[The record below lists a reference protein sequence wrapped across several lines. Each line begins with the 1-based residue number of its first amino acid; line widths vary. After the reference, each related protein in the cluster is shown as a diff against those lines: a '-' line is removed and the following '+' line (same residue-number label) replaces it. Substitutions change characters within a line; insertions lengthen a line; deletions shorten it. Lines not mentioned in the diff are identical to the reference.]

1 VGLVGVG
8 GDRRGPATG
17 AVPQAVM
24 AAALSPTARRV
35 DDGEAMGGFIRVGRS
50 RGARRCDVG
59 ARARGSRR
67 AAAGR
72 RRHGSG
78 TSAETRGTRWNEE
91 SMSFSE
97 SRKVDSSLW
106 LSKMM
111 TGSRIS
117 PPSGSWR
124 PWRATVASRKGRRGL
139 GDSGKHTG
147 EVAGRRA
154 REGSRTATRQQ
165 GFGGDARRERCRG
178 QFGHGDHAQGEG
190 EREKLTRGLKFLT
203 QF

>member
-1 VGLVGVG
+1 
-8 GDRRGPATG
+8 
-17 AVPQAVM
+17 
-24 AAALSPTARRV
+24 
-35 DDGEAMGGFIRVGRS
+35 MGGFSRAGRS
-50 RGARRCDVG
+50 VGARRRG
-59 ARARGSRR
+59 TEARARGLRR
-67 AAAGR
+67 ATACR
-72 RRHGSG
+72 HWHGSG

-124 PWRATVASRKGRRGL
+124 PWRAAVASSDASRKGRRGL
-139 GDSGKHTG
+139 GDGGKHTG

-165 GFGGDARRERCRG
+165 GFGGDARREPRRG
-178 QFGHGDHAQGEG
+178 QFGHSDHAQGDG
-190 EREKLTRGLKFLT
+190 EREKLTGGLKFLT